1 MMALMEIAPVIKNV
15 THTTKNNSIVGST
28 PKVVDSKYFFFLSF
42 FLVKCILHFDFN
54 FSYCVPKEYCIVSE
68 DCTGDSE
75 VCVETD
81 NGQQYIGK
89 CVKLN
94 YKHEKICK

>member
-1 MMALMEIAPVIKNV
+1 M
-15 THTTKNNSIVGST
+15 
-28 PKVVDSKYFFFLSF
+28 
-42 FLVKCILHFDFN
+42 
-54 FSYCVPKEYCIVSE
+54 PKEYCIVSE

-94 YKHEKICK
+94 YKPEKICK

>member
-1 MMALMEIAPVIKNV
+1 M
-15 THTTKNNSIVGST
+15 
-28 PKVVDSKYFFFLSF
+28 
-42 FLVKCILHFDFN
+42 
-54 FSYCVPKEYCIVSE
+54 PKEYCISSE

-94 YKHEKICK
+94 FKHEKICK